1 MVGRW
6 LVSFWDGDTWPV
18 RTVSFREC
26 KWINALKIP
35 FLIDMIHGSFVTFPI
50 GSMGLVYLPT
60 CKCGLVEAWCWF
72 FVQNSPRNVSHK
84 SILTWWH
91 VRNKNNMICI
101 INEIV
106 FEIFDIAMINY
117 ILSSYESC
125 EISGGYNKS
134 PIPKKSPKKIRS
146 FRATQQKELR
156 RPRPPVSSR
165 PVEVAM
171 VESKKVELF
180 PPDKVG
186 WLMVARWW
194 FQIFLIF
201 PPILGEKIPNL
212 TSIFFTWVGSTTNQ
226 VG

>member
-1 MVGRW
+1 
-6 LVSFWDGDTWPV
+6 
-18 RTVSFREC
+18 
-26 KWINALKIP
+26 
-35 FLIDMIHGSFVTFPI
+35 
-50 GSMGLVYLPT
+50 
-60 CKCGLVEAWCWF
+60 
-72 FVQNSPRNVSHK
+72 
-84 SILTWWH
+84 
-91 VRNKNNMICI
+91 MICI

-194 FQIFLIF
+194 FQIFLIL